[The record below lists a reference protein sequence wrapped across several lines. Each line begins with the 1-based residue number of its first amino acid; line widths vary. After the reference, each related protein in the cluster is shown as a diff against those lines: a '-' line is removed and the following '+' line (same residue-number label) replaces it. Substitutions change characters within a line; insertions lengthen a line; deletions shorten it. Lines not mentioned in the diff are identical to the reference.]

1 MNRDGNET
9 EIPIAA
15 IEKLSASATQTVEQL
30 RQIKVI
36 VLIYAAATLLFGVGP
51 TAYFALRSS
60 LVLDEDEHAR
70 RVAEA
75 ESVAPSEGDTFPAIG
90 LPDADGRVWTNRD
103 LQGKAVL
110 LNFWAT
116 WCGPCRREMPIF
128 EEMQRTYGSRGFTVL
143 AVSVDREGWDV
154 VRPYIDELE
163 PSYPVFVADESVTR
177 EFGKITR
184 LPTTFF
190 VRRDG
195 TIDTKHVG
203 GLSRSRIVRHVET
216 LLESEAELEAASEV
230 TVGPSSIRERS
241 WYRNRTA
248 SNEEPSQNIGS
259 SEGTSE
265 VAALDTDEFS
275 PPSILDFVS
284 PEYTDE
290 AVDAGLEGSVQ
301 LELRVREDGTA
312 HGIKV
317 VRGLGMGLDERA
329 VEAVG
334 QWRFDPAKKAGK
346 PVEIPMR
353 VRVEFDLSEVAHRQ
367 GSAK

>member
-1 MNRDGNET
+1 MNREGRES
-9 EIPIAA
+9 EVPSAV

-36 VLIYAAATLLFGVGP
+36 VLIYTALTLVFGVAP
-51 TAYFALRSS
+51 TAYFAIRNS
-60 LVLDEDEHAR
+60 LELHEDEH
-70 RVAEA
+70 
-75 ESVAPSEGDTFPAIG
+75 ESGSSGAGSFTPSEGDTLPPFG
-90 LPDADGRVWTNRD
+90 LPDAEGRVWSNRD
-103 LQGKAVL
+103 LEGKAVL

-116 WCGPCRREMPIF
+116 WCAPCRREMPIF

-154 VRPYIDELE
+154 VRPYIDDLE
-163 PSYPVFVADESVTR
+163 PSYPVFVADESVER
-177 EFGKITR
+177 EFGKIKA

-195 TIDTKHVG
+195 TIDAKHVG

-216 LLESEAELEAASEV
+216 LLESEAEPEAASEV
-230 TVGPSSIRERS
+230 TVGPSSIRQRS
-241 WYRNRTA
+241 WYRIRTA
-248 SNEEPSQNIGS
+248 SNEEPSRDTGS
-259 SEGTSE
+259 SERTSE
-265 VAALDTDEFS
+265 VAVPDTDEFS
-275 PPSILDFVS
+275 PPRILDLVS

-290 AVDAGLEGSVQ
+290 AVDAGLEGSVE
-301 LELRVREDGTA
+301 LEFRVREDGTA

-334 QWRFDPAKKAGK
+334 QWRFDPAKKAGR
-346 PVEIPMR
+346 PVEIPIR
-353 VRVEFDLSEVAHRQ
+353 VRVKFDLSQVAHRH

>member
-1 MNRDGNET
+1 MNRDGHET
-9 EIPIAA
+9 ESTNAA
-15 IEKLSASATQTVEQL
+15 IDKLSTSATQTVEQL

-36 VLIYAAATLLFGVGP
+36 VLIYAAANLLFGVGS
-51 TAYFALRSS
+51 TAYFALSS
-60 LVLDEDEHAR
+60 SFVLDEDEHGPG
-70 RVAEA
+70 VSEA
-75 ESVAPSEGDTFPAIG
+75 ESVAPSVGDTLPPIG
-90 LPDADGRVWTNRD
+90 LPDAEGRVWSNRD
-103 LQGKAVL
+103 LEGKAVL

-116 WCGPCRREMPIF
+116 WCAPCRREMPIF
-128 EEMQRTYGSRGFTVL
+128 EEVQRTYGSREFTVL

-154 VRPYIDELE
+154 VRPYIDDLE
-163 PSYPVFVADESVTR
+163 PSFPVFVADESVER
-177 EFGKITR
+177 EFGKINR

-216 LLESEAELEAASEV
+216 LLESEAEPEAASEV

-241 WYRNRTA
+241 WYRNRTK
-248 SNEEPSQNIGS
+248 SNEEPSRDTGS

-265 VAALDTDEFS
+265 VAVLDTDEFS
-275 PPSILDFVS
+275 PPRILDLVS

-290 AVDAGLEGSVQ
+290 AVDAELEGSVE
-301 LELRVREDGTA
+301 LELRVREDGAA

-334 QWRFDPAKKAGK
+334 QWIFDPAKKAGR

-353 VRVEFDLSEVAHRQ
+353 VRVQFDLSKVAHRH

>member
-1 MNRDGNET
+1 MNRDGHET
-9 EIPIAA
+9 VDTNAA

-36 VLIYAAATLLFGVGP
+36 VLIWAAANLLFGIGS
-51 TAYFALRSS
+51 TAYFALSS
-60 LVLDEDEHAR
+60 SYGSGVS
-70 RVAEA
+70 EA
-75 ESVAPSEGDTFPAIG
+75 ESVAPSGGDTLPPID
-90 LPDADGRVWTNRD
+90 LPDAEGRVWSNRD
-103 LQGKAVL
+103 LEGKAVL

-116 WCGPCRREMPIF
+116 WCAPCRREMPIF

-154 VRPYIDELE
+154 VRPYIDDLE
-163 PSYPVFVADESVTR
+163 PSYPVFVADESVER
-177 EFGKITR
+177 EFGKIKG

-203 GLSRSRIVRHVET
+203 GLSRSRIVRHIET
-216 LLESEAELEAASEV
+216 LLESEAASEV
-230 TVGPSSIRERS
+230 TVGPSLIRERS

-248 SNEEPSQNIGS
+248 SNEEPSRDSGS

-265 VAALDTDEFS
+265 VAVLDTDEFS
-275 PPSILDFVS
+275 PARILDLVP

-290 AVDAGLEGSVQ
+290 AVDAGVEGSVE

-329 VEAVG
+329 VEAVR
-334 QWRFDPAKKAGK
+334 QWRFDPAKKAGR
-346 PVEIPMR
+346 PVEIRMR
-353 VRVEFDLSEVAHRQ
+353 VRVKFDLSKVAHRH

>member
-1 MNRDGNET
+1 MNRDGHET
-9 EIPIAA
+9 ESPNAA

-36 VLIYAAATLLFGVGP
+36 VLIYAAASLLFGVGS
-51 TAYFALRSS
+51 TAYFALSS
-60 LVLDEDEHAR
+60 SFVLDEDEHGP
-70 RVAEA
+70 RVSEA
-75 ESVAPSEGDTFPAIG
+75 ESVAPSVGDTLPPIG
-90 LPDADGRVWTNRD
+90 LPDAEGRVWSNRD
-103 LQGKAVL
+103 LEGKAVL

-116 WCGPCRREMPIF
+116 WCAPCRREMPIF
-128 EEMQRTYGSRGFTVL
+128 EEMQKTYGPRGFIVL

-154 VRPYIDELE
+154 VRPYIDDLE
-163 PSYPVFVADESVTR
+163 PSYPVFVADESVSR
-177 EFGKITR
+177 EFGKIKA

-203 GLSRSRIVRHVET
+203 GMSRSRIVRHVET
-216 LLESEAELEAASEV
+216 LLESEAASEV

-248 SNEEPSQNIGS
+248 SNEEPSRDTGS

-265 VAALDTDEFS
+265 AAVLNRDEFS
-275 PPSILDFVS
+275 PARILDLVS

-290 AVDAGLEGSVQ
+290 AVDAGLEGSVE

-334 QWRFDPAKKAGK
+334 QWRFDPAKKAGR
-346 PVEIPMR
+346 PVEVRMR
-353 VRVEFDLSEVAHRQ
+353 VRVKFDLSKVAHRH